1 MLCNICVLY
10 TDKTEF
16 HLSNIIYKICIQNV
30 YILVFIEPI
39 LSKFPEWF
47 KGEAEKVEM
56 IVICIN
62 IDRTLECR
70 KILYG

>member
-1 MLCNICVLY
+1 MCVCAY
-10 TDKTEF
+10 ADKTEF
-16 HLSNIIYKICIQNV
+16 HLSNIIYKICIQKV
-30 YILVFIEPI
+30 LVSMYRSYISL
-39 LSKFPEWF
+39 FPEWF